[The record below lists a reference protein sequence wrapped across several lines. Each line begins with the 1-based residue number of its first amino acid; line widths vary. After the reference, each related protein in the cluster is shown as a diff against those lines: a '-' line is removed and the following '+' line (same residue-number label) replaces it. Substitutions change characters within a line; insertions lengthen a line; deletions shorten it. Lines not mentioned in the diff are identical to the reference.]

1 MAEGLTGA
9 GDFELEVLDLVT
21 VSGMRID
28 LTASCIGITI
38 FEDIFSLAL
47 TGTIALT
54 DSFNLPSHGPILGQ
68 EYLYLK
74 IRTPSFP
81 DATTTAIDFSENV
94 FLIHS
99 ISTRKPIADG
109 VQGYVLSFASQEL
122 IKNQR
127 LKVTQSLTGSWS
139 DLVEQMLRD
148 NKYLNT
154 TKIVLIERTAGV
166 KRFVSPNIR
175 PLDVVV
181 LASKQAISQKG
192 GEPTFLFYETFDGFH
207 FRSLAS
213 LYNKLPSFLFKT
225 VQPGANPPLG
235 RRGDIAK
242 QMETILGYEIVN
254 NNDTIVGYRTGMYGS
269 KLITHDI
276 VNKTYR
282 INRYNYHD
290 NFTNEP
296 HIVSGTTAERSEYPF
311 VSELYVNQ
319 EGRVSDY
326 LGRTFVMPE
335 TNSSSNKERDSQHIT
350 TANTSPFNSYSPQ
363 SWVQRRNSQMLQ
375 LENAFNINL
384 KVHGNTMIRVG
395 NVVTVKIPY
404 VQATSVKKEEPFD
417 KFYNGPFLIKRIRH
431 DFSMTETPPKHTMSM
446 NLVKDSLEEQL
457 PNPVDN
463 MEPSA
468 QTYGSKID
476 YNYADI

>member
-28 LTASCIGITI
+28 LTASCMGITI

-47 TGTIALT
+47 TGTIALS

-81 DATTTAIDFSENV
+81 NTTTTAIDFSENV
-94 FLIHS
+94 FLVHS
-99 ISTRKPIADG
+99 ISTRKRLGDG
-109 VQGYVLSFASQEL
+109 VQGYVLNFASQEL

-139 DLVEQMLRD
+139 DLVEQMVRGG
-148 NKYLNT
+148 KYLNT
-154 TKIVLIERTAGV
+154 TKNLLVERTGGV
-166 KRFVSPNIR
+166 KRFVAPNIR

-181 LASKQAISQKG
+181 LATKQAISQKG

-213 LYNKLPSFLFKT
+213 LYNKLPSFLFET
-225 VQPGANPPLG
+225 VPPGTNPPLG
-235 RRGDIAK
+235 RGMNIAK
-242 QMETILGYEIVN
+242 QMETIINYEIVN
-254 NNDTIVGYRTGMYGS
+254 NNDTIVGYRGGMYGS

-290 NFTNEP
+290 NFVSEP
-296 HIVSGTTAERSEYPF
+296 HIVSGTTAERTEYPF
-311 VSELYVNQ
+311 VSDLYVNK

-326 LGRTFVMPE
+326 L
-335 TNSSSNKERDSQHIT
+335 
-350 TANTSPFNSYSPQ
+350 
-363 SWVQRRNSQMLQ
+363 
-375 LENAFNINL
+375 
-384 KVHGNTMIRVG
+384 
-395 NVVTVKIPY
+395 
-404 VQATSVKKEEPFD
+404 
-417 KFYNGPFLIKRIRH
+417 
-431 DFSMTETPPKHTMSM
+431 
-446 NLVKDSLEEQL
+446 
-457 PNPVDN
+457 
-463 MEPSA
+463 
-468 QTYGSKID
+468 
-476 YNYADI
+476 

>member
-99 ISTRKPIADG
+99 ISTRKPIANG

-148 NKYLNT
+148 SKYLNT
-154 TKIVLIERTAGV
+154 TKNVLIERTAGV

-181 LASKQAISQKG
+181 LATKQAISQKG

>member
-154 TKIVLIERTAGV
+154 TKNVLIERTAGV

-181 LASKQAISQKG
+181 LATKQAISQKG

-335 TNSSSNKERDSQHIT
+335 TNSSANIEKDSQHVT
-350 TANTSPFNSYSPQ
+350 TANTSPFNSYKPR
-363 SWVQRRNSQMLQ
+363 SWLQRRNSQMLQ

-384 KVHGNTMIRVG
+384 KVYGNTMIRVG
-395 NVVTVKIPY
+395 KIVTVKIPY
-404 VQATSVKKEEPFD
+404 VQASSLKKEEPFD

-431 DFSMTETPPKHTMSM
+431 DFSMTQSPSKHIMSM

-457 PNPVDN
+457 PSPYDN

-476 YNYADI
+476 YNYADF

>member
-21 VSGMRID
+21 VAGMRID
-28 LTASCIGITI
+28 LTASCIGLTI

-47 TGTIALT
+47 TGTIALA

-81 DATTTAIDFSENV
+81 SATTTAIDFSENV

-99 ISTRKPIADG
+99 ISTRKALGSG

-139 DLVEQMLRD
+139 DLVEQMIRD

-154 TKIVLIERTAGV
+154 TKNVLIERTAGV
-166 KRFVSPNIR
+166 KRFVAPNIR

-181 LASKQAISQKG
+181 LATKQAISQKG

-207 FRSLAS
+207 FQSLAS

-225 VQPGANPPLG
+225 VQIGANPPLG

-242 QMETILGYEIVN
+242 QMETILSYEIVN
-254 NNDTIVGYRTGMYGS
+254 NNDTIVGYRAGMYGS

-290 NFTNEP
+290 NFTSEP
-296 HIVSGTTAERSEYPF
+296 HIVSGTTAERNEYPF

-335 TNSSSNKERDSQHIT
+335 TNSSSNKERDSQHVT

-384 KVHGNTMIRVG
+384 RVHGNTMVRAG
-395 NVVTVKIPY
+395 KVVTVKIPY
-404 VQATSVKKEEPFD
+404 VQASSIKKEEPFD

-431 DFSMTETPPKHTMSM
+431 DFSMTQTPPKHIMSM
-446 NLVKDSLEEQL
+446 NLVKDSLEKQL
-457 PNPVDN
+457 PNPADN
-463 MEPSA
+463 LEPSA
-468 QTYGSKID
+468 LTHGSKI
-476 YNYADI
+476 NYEYA

>member
-28 LTASCIGITI
+28 LTASCMGITI

-47 TGTIALT
+47 TGTIALV

-74 IRTPSFP
+74 IKTPSFP
-81 DATTTAIDFSENV
+81 DAETTAIDFSENV

-99 ISTRKPIADG
+99 ISTRKALGSG

-139 DLVEQMLRD
+139 DLVEQMIRD
-148 NKYLNT
+148 SKYLNT
-154 TKIVLIERTAGV
+154 TKNVLIERTAGV
-166 KRFVSPNIR
+166 KRFVAPNIR

-181 LASKQAISQKG
+181 LATKQAISQKG

-207 FRSLAS
+207 FQSLAS

-276 VNKTYR
+276 VNKTYK

-290 NFTNEP
+290 NFTSEP
-296 HIVSGTTAERSEYPF
+296 HIVSGTTAERTEYPF

-335 TNSSSNKERDSQHIT
+335 TNSSINKEKDSQHAT
-350 TANTSPFNSYSPQ
+350 TANTSPFSSYNPS
-363 SWVQRRNSQMLQ
+363 SWIQRRNSQMLQ

-384 KVHGNTMIRVG
+384 RVHGNTMVRVG
-395 NVVTVKIPY
+395 KVVTVKIPY
-404 VQATSVKKEEPFD
+404 VQASSVKREEPFD
-417 KFYNGPFLIKRIRH
+417 KFYNGPFLVKRIRH
-431 DFSMTETPPKHTMSM
+431 DFSMTQSPQKHIMSM

-476 YNYADI
+476 YNYADV

>member
-21 VSGMRID
+21 VAGMRID
-28 LTASCIGITI
+28 LTASCMGITI

-47 TGTIALT
+47 TGTIAIS
-54 DSFNLPSHGPILGQ
+54 DAFNLPSHGPILGQ

-81 DATTTAIDFSENV
+81 SVETTAIDFSENV
-94 FLIHS
+94 FLVHS
-99 ISTRKPIADG
+99 ISTRTQITEG

-139 DLVEQMLRD
+139 DLVEQMLRG

-154 TKIVLIERTAGV
+154 TKNVLVEKTAGV
-166 KRFVSPNIR
+166 KRFVAPNIR

-181 LASKQAISQKG
+181 LATKQAVAQKK
-192 GEPTFLFYETFDGFH
+192 GEPTFLFYETFDGFN

-225 VQPGANPPLG
+225 VQAGSNPPAG
-235 RRGDIAK
+235 RKMDIAK
-242 QMETILGYEIVN
+242 QMETILDYSIVN
-254 NNDTIVGYRTGMYGS
+254 NNDTITGYRGGMYGS

-276 VNKTYR
+276 INKTYR
-282 INRYNYHD
+282 SNKYNYHD
-290 NFTNEP
+290 NFISEP
-296 HIVSGTTAERSEYPF
+296 HIVSGTTAERTEYPF

-319 EGRVSDY
+319 EGRVSDFH
-326 LGRTFVMPE
+326 GRTFVMPE
-335 TNSSSNKERDSQHIT
+335 TNSSSDSDKDAQHVT
-350 TANTSPFNSYSPQ
+350 TANTSPFNSYNPQ
-363 SWVQRRNSQMLQ
+363 RWVQRRNSQMLQ

-384 KVHGNTMIRVG
+384 KVHGNTMVRVG
-395 NVVTVKIPY
+395 NIVTVKIPY
-404 VQATSVKKEEPFD
+404 VQASSIKKDEPFD

-431 DFSMTETPPKHTMSM
+431 DFAMTQSPPKHIMSM
-446 NLVKDSLEEQL
+446 NLVKDSLEEEL
-457 PNPVDN
+457 PNPIDN

-468 QTYGSKID
+468 STYGSKID
-476 YNYADI
+476 YDYTDI

>member
-154 TKIVLIERTAGV
+154 TKNVLIERTAGV

-181 LASKQAISQKG
+181 LATKQAISQKG

-404 VQATSVKKEEPFD
+404 VHATSVKKEEPFD

-476 YNYADI
+476 YNYADF

>member
-28 LTASCIGITI
+28 LTTSCIGITI

-47 TGTIALT
+47 TGTIAIT
-54 DSFNLPSHGPILGQ
+54 DAYNLPSHGPILGQ

-81 DATTTAIDFSENV
+81 DAETTAIDFSENV
-94 FLIHS
+94 FLVHS
-99 ISTRKPIADG
+99 MSTRKQIAPG

-148 NKYLNT
+148 DKYLNT
-154 TKIVLIERTAGV
+154 TKNVLIERTAGV
-166 KRFVSPNIR
+166 KRFVAPNIR

-181 LASKQAISQKG
+181 LGTKQAIAQIG

-213 LYNKLPSFLFKT
+213 IYNELPSFLFKT
-225 VQPGANPPLG
+225 VTPGTNPPAG
-235 RRGDIAK
+235 RGMDIIK
-242 QMETILGYEIVN
+242 QMETIIDYEIVN
-254 NNDTIVGYRTGMYGS
+254 NNDTIVGYRAGMYGS

-276 VNKTYR
+276 VNKTYKTSK
-282 INRYNYHD
+282 YNYHD
-290 NFTNEP
+290 NFTSEP
-296 HIVSGTTAERSEYPF
+296 HIVSGTTAERTEYPF
-311 VSELYVNQ
+311 VSSLYVNQ
-319 EGRVSDY
+319 EGRISDY
-326 LGRTFVMPE
+326 LGRTFVVPE
-335 TNSSSNKERDSQHIT
+335 TNSSSDSEKDAQHVT
-350 TANTSPFNSYSPQ
+350 TANTSPFSSYRPS
-363 SWVQRRNSQMLQ
+363 SWLQRRNSQMLQ

-384 KVHGNTMIRVG
+384 MVHGNTLVRAG
-395 NVVTVKIPY
+395 KVVTVKIPY
-404 VQATSVKKEEPFD
+404 VQTSTVKKEEPYD

-431 DFSMTETPPKHTMSM
+431 DFSMTESPPKHTMSM
-446 NLVKDSLEEQL
+446 NLVKDSLEEEL
-457 PNPVDN
+457 PNPDDN
-463 MEPSA
+463 LEPSA
-468 QTYGSKID
+468 PTHGSKI
-476 YNYADI
+476 NYAYT

>member
-139 DLVEQMLRD
+139 DLVEQMIRD
-148 NKYLNT
+148 EKYLNT
-154 TKIVLIERTAGV
+154 TKNVLIERTAGV
-166 KRFVSPNIR
+166 KRFVAPNIR

-181 LASKQAISQKG
+181 LATKQAISQKG

>member
-21 VSGMRID
+21 VAGMRID
-28 LTASCIGITI
+28 LTASCMGITI

-47 TGTIALT
+47 TGTIALA

-81 DATTTAIDFSENV
+81 DAETTAIDFSENV
-94 FLIHS
+94 FLVHS
-99 ISTRKPIADG
+99 ISTRKPFG
-109 VQGYVLSFASQEL
+109 NGTQGYVLSFASQEL

-139 DLVEQMLRD
+139 DLVEQMIRD
-148 NKYLNT
+148 SKYLNT
-154 TKIVLIERTAGV
+154 TKNVLIERTAGV
-166 KRFVSPNIR
+166 KRFVAPNIR

-181 LASKQAISQKG
+181 LATKQAVSQKG

-207 FRSLAS
+207 FQSLAS

-225 VQPGANPPLG
+225 VQFGSNPPLG

-242 QMETILGYEIVN
+242 QMETILSYEIVN

-276 VNKTYR
+276 INKKYKD
-282 INRYNYHD
+282 IRYNYHD
-290 NFTNEP
+290 NFTSEP

-335 TNSSSNKERDSQHIT
+335 TNSSINKEKDSQHAT
-350 TANTSPFNSYSPQ
+350 TANTSPFSSYNPS
-363 SWVQRRNSQMLQ
+363 SWIQRRNSQMLQ

-384 KVHGNTMIRVG
+384 RVHGNTMVKVG

-404 VQATSVKKEEPFD
+404 VMASSVKREEPFD

-431 DFSMTETPPKHTMSM
+431 DFSMTQSPQKHIMTM
-446 NLVKDSLEEQL
+446 NLVKDSLEEEL

>member
-154 TKIVLIERTAGV
+154 TKNVLIERTAGV

-181 LASKQAISQKG
+181 LATKQAISQKG

-476 YNYADI
+476 YNYADF

>member
-28 LTASCIGITI
+28 LTASCMGITI

-81 DATTTAIDFSENV
+81 NATTTAIDFSENV

-99 ISTRKPIADG
+99 ISTRKALGSG

-139 DLVEQMLRD
+139 DLVEQMIRD
-148 NKYLNT
+148 SKYLNT
-154 TKIVLIERTAGV
+154 TKNVLIERTAGV
-166 KRFVSPNIR
+166 KRFVAPNIR

-181 LASKQAISQKG
+181 LATKQAISQKG

-207 FRSLAS
+207 FQSLAS

-242 QMETILGYEIVN
+242 QMETILSYEIVN

-276 VNKTYR
+276 VNKTYK

-290 NFTNEP
+290 NFTSEP

-335 TNSSSNKERDSQHIT
+335 TNSSINKEKDSQHAT
-350 TANTSPFNSYSPQ
+350 TANTSPFSSYNPS
-363 SWVQRRNSQMLQ
+363 SWIQRRNSQMLQ

-384 KVHGNTMIRVG
+384 RVHGNTMVRVG
-395 NVVTVKIPY
+395 KVVTVKIPY
-404 VQATSVKKEEPFD
+404 VQASSVKREEPFD

-431 DFSMTETPPKHTMSM
+431 DFSMTQSPQKHIMNM

>member
-94 FLIHS
+94 FLVHS
-99 ISTRKPIADG
+99 ISTRKRIADG
-109 VQGYVLSFASQEL
+109 IQGYVLSFASQEL

-154 TKIVLIERTAGV
+154 TKNVLIERTGGV
-166 KRFVSPNIR
+166 KRFVAPNIR

-181 LASKQAISQKG
+181 LATKQAISQKG

>member
-28 LTASCIGITI
+28 LTASCMGITI

-47 TGTIALT
+47 TGTIALV

-74 IRTPSFP
+74 IKTPSFP
-81 DATTTAIDFSENV
+81 NATTTAIDFSENV

-99 ISTRKPIADG
+99 ISTRKALGSG

-148 NKYLNT
+148 SKYLNT
-154 TKIVLIERTAGV
+154 TKNVLIERTAGV
-166 KRFVSPNIR
+166 KRFVAPNIR

-181 LASKQAISQKG
+181 LATKQAISQKG

-207 FRSLAS
+207 FQSLAS

-276 VNKTYR
+276 VNKTYK

-290 NFTNEP
+290 NFTSEP

-335 TNSSSNKERDSQHIT
+335 TNSSINKEKDSQHAT
-350 TANTSPFNSYSPQ
+350 TANTSPFSSYNPS
-363 SWVQRRNSQMLQ
+363 SWIQRRNSQMLQ

-384 KVHGNTMIRVG
+384 RVHGNTMVRVG
-395 NVVTVKIPY
+395 KVVTVKIPY
-404 VQATSVKKEEPFD
+404 VQASSVKREEPFD

-431 DFSMTETPPKHTMSM
+431 DFSMTQSPQKHIMNM

>member
-21 VSGMRID
+21 VAGMRID
-28 LTASCIGITI
+28 LTASCMGLTI

-81 DATTTAIDFSENV
+81 DAETTAIDFSENV

-99 ISTRKPIADG
+99 ISTRKALGSG

-139 DLVEQMLRD
+139 DLVEQMIRD
-148 NKYLNT
+148 SKYLNT
-154 TKIVLIERTAGV
+154 TKNVLIERTAGV
-166 KRFVSPNIR
+166 KRFVAPNIR

-181 LASKQAISQKG
+181 LATKQAISQKG

-207 FRSLAS
+207 FQSLAS

-225 VQPGANPPLG
+225 VQPGSNPPLG
-235 RRGDIAK
+235 RRSDIAK
-242 QMETILGYEIVN
+242 QMETILNYEIVN

-276 VNKTYR
+276 VNKTYK

-290 NFTNEP
+290 NFTSEP

-335 TNSSSNKERDSQHIT
+335 TNSSANTKKDSQHAT
-350 TANTSPFNSYSPQ
+350 TANTSPFSSYNPS
-363 SWVQRRNSQMLQ
+363 SWIQRRNSQMLQ

-384 KVHGNTMIRVG
+384 RVHGNTMVRVG
-395 NVVTVKIPY
+395 KVVTVKIPY
-404 VQATSVKKEEPFD
+404 VQASSVKREEPFD
-417 KFYNGPFLIKRIRH
+417 KFYNGPFLVKRIRH
-431 DFSMTETPPKHTMSM
+431 DFSMTQSPQKHIMSM

>member
-28 LTASCIGITI
+28 LTASCMGITI

-99 ISTRKPIADG
+99 ISTRKALGSG

-139 DLVEQMLRD
+139 DLVEQMIRD
-148 NKYLNT
+148 SKYLNT
-154 TKIVLIERTAGV
+154 TKNVLIERTAGV
-166 KRFVSPNIR
+166 KRFVAPNIR

-181 LASKQAISQKG
+181 LATKQAISQKG

-207 FRSLAS
+207 FQSLAS

-242 QMETILGYEIVN
+242 QMETILSYEIVN

-276 VNKTYR
+276 VNKTYK

-290 NFTNEP
+290 NFTSEP

-335 TNSSSNKERDSQHIT
+335 TNSSINKEKDSQHAT
-350 TANTSPFNSYSPQ
+350 TANTSPFSSYNPS
-363 SWVQRRNSQMLQ
+363 SWIQRRNSQMLQ

-384 KVHGNTMIRVG
+384 RVHGNTMVRVG
-395 NVVTVKIPY
+395 KVVTVKIPY
-404 VQATSVKKEEPFD
+404 VQASSVKREEPFD

-431 DFSMTETPPKHTMSM
+431 DFSMTQSPQKHIMNM

>member
-21 VSGMRID
+21 VAGMRID
-28 LTASCIGITI
+28 LTASCMGLTI

-81 DATTTAIDFSENV
+81 DAETTAIDFSENV
-94 FLIHS
+94 FLVHS
-99 ISTRKPIADG
+99 ISTRKALGSG

-148 NKYLNT
+148 SKYLNT
-154 TKIVLIERTAGV
+154 TKNVLIERTAGV
-166 KRFVSPNIR
+166 KRFVAPNIR

-181 LASKQAISQKG
+181 LATKQAISQKG

-207 FRSLAS
+207 FQSLAS

-225 VQPGANPPLG
+225 VQPGSNPPLG
-235 RRGDIAK
+235 RRSDIAK
-242 QMETILGYEIVN
+242 QMETILNYEIVN

-276 VNKTYR
+276 INKKYKD
-282 INRYNYHD
+282 IRYNYHD
-290 NFTNEP
+290 NFTSEP

-335 TNSSSNKERDSQHIT
+335 TNSSANKEKDSQHAT
-350 TANTSPFNSYSPQ
+350 TANTSPFSSYNPS
-363 SWVQRRNSQMLQ
+363 SWIQRRNSQMLQ

-384 KVHGNTMIRVG
+384 RVHGNTMVKVG

-404 VQATSVKKEEPFD
+404 VMASSVKREEPFD
-417 KFYNGPFLIKRIRH
+417 KFYNGPFLVKRIRH
-431 DFSMTETPPKHTMSM
+431 DFSMTESPQKHIMNM